1 LSFSQALTTEVRDH
15 QYTNPWTGREV
26 QRLLVIL
33 TLPGLPR
40 DCFCSLPLGAQNGID
55 VHSGS
60 LPRSLKGQL
69 KTMMDTYVIKVT
81 DAGGSEMAGKGSS
94 LWKKAELN
102 CHEELKHVNFHE
114 ELKHVKAPMYMKD
127 FF

>member
-1 LSFSQALTTEVRDH
+1 
-15 QYTNPWTGREV
+15 
-26 QRLLVIL
+26 
-33 TLPGLPR
+33 
-40 DCFCSLPLGAQNGID
+40 
-55 VHSGS
+55 
-60 LPRSLKGQL
+60 
-69 KTMMDTYVIKVT
+69 MMDTYVIKVT